1 MTVECNV
8 CSADFSLE
16 KEGGVEGY
24 FGVLLVRF
32 CPFCLASMF
41 DMVEQL
47 TEPDDESEVH

>member
-1 MTVECNV
+1 MTVKCNV
-8 CSADFSLE
+8 CSTDFSLE

>member
-8 CSADFSLE
+8 CSTDFSLE
-16 KEGGVEGY
+16 NEGGVEGY